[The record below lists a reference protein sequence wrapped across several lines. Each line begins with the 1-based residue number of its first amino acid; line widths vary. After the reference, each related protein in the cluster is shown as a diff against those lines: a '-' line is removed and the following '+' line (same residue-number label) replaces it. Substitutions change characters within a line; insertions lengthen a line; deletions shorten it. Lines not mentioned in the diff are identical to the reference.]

1 MTGKKCC
8 PLWTIITV
16 VMVLAAVAVTV
27 YFVLK
32 KLNLLGCCYQPMDE
46 GFWVEEDT
54 AGEADSNGVRYTT
67 DQDFV

>member
-1 MTGKKCC
+1 MTVKKCC
-8 PLWTIITV
+8 PLWVIITF

-27 YFVLK
+27 YLILK
-32 KLNLLGCCYQPMDE
+32 KFHLLGLHYQPMDE

-54 AGEADSNGVRYTT
+54 VSESDSNGVRYTT